1 MAFDCLL
8 EIGEYSLSRC
18 ERTGCPAC
26 KVASHLIKSHTSKL
40 DAIGINPLCM
50 YRIERKERT
59 FNTAKPVF
67 IVMIAQQLTRIGIEG
82 FRSIEKIDIPLDRIN
97 LLIGPNGSGKSNVL
111 GIFELLHAVTLG
123 RLQTFIGDNGGTEIL
138 FRYGTARTES
148 IRITAGFGDSVYE
161 VVLTTDENRRCKIAN
176 EQLILA
182 AGEKTLTLRSRNTYE
197 TGILTGIGEDPS
209 CESFRLHLQSW
220 TIYRF
225 RQRCVNHDEDELI
238 RFLSML
244 KTTEQDHYTK
254 IIDTIRLVFPQF
266 SDFIFR
272 EEKGKQS
279 VYWMDKTS
287 GGYAFPLSALSGG
300 TARFVALAVLLI
312 QPFPPKLILIDEPEL
327 GLHPFAVAALA
338 DLIKFAGQRSQIIV
352 STQSVQLLNAFDPE
366 TEDAEGCSILIVENH
381 NGATS
386 VTPTTPEILAD
397 WIEEYSIG
405 ELWQM
410 NILGGKP

>member
-1 MAFDCLL
+1 
-8 EIGEYSLSRC
+8 
-18 ERTGCPAC
+18 
-26 KVASHLIKSHTSKL
+26 
-40 DAIGINPLCM
+40 M
-50 YRIERKERT
+50 YRIERKEGT

-123 RLQTFIGDNGGTEIL
+123 RLQTFIEDNGGTEIL

-287 GGYAFPLSALSGG
+287 GGYAFPLSALSEG

-312 QPFPPKLILIDEPEL
+312 QPCPPKLILIDEPEL

-366 TEDAEGCSILIVENH
+366 TEDAEG
-381 NGATS
+381 
-386 VTPTTPEILAD
+386 
-397 WIEEYSIG
+397 
-405 ELWQM
+405 
-410 NILGGKP
+410 